1 MGKKFTLGKG
11 LSALIPDESADSI
24 GENSKI
30 LISINKIKSDEEQP
44 RKLFDSE
51 KIAELAES
59 IKTHGI
65 IQPLILRED
74 KKDQYIIVAGERR
87 WRAAKMAGLKEIPA
101 IIMELSN
108 RDILEISLIE
118 NIQRQDLNP
127 IEEALAYKKLLND
140 FKITQEELSKRIGKS
155 RVAITNTIRLTNLD
169 ERVQQ
174 YIIESIITEGH
185 GRVLLSINDNEKQY
199 EIAQKVIDE
208 KLSVRE
214 LERFI
219 KCINDNEQKEKLQES
234 VDKLNPY
241 YREVK
246 NQLQSYFGT
255 KVNIL
260 NKKNKGKIE
269 IEYYSE
275 EDLQRILDIIN
286 MWCFTWNN
294 YEGND
299 RILNILISTINDLM
313 PYLIIGMAV
322 IIILLFIMV
331 VILFKVIGRV
341 ESRYRKL
348 MKGTTSNNLEEML
361 LERLNNIEEAN
372 EVSQKAL
379 EECKRLEIKMKD
391 CIQKVAIMRYKAF
404 ENVGSDLSFSIAML
418 DDKNDGIILTG
429 IYGRQ
434 ESTTYAKPIDKGISR
449 YDLSEEELY
458 VLNEASNKKIK

>member
-1 MGKKFTLGKG
+1 MAKKFTLGKG
-11 LSALIPDESADSI
+11 LSALIPDESEELI
-24 GENSKI
+24 EENSKI

-59 IKTHGI
+59 IKIHGI
-65 IQPLILRED
+65 IQPLILRKHNE
-74 KKDQYIIVAGERR
+74 DQYIIVAGERR

-101 IIMELSN
+101 IIMELSS

-155 RVAITNTIRLTNLD
+155 RVTIANTIRLTNLD

-174 YIIESIITEGH
+174 YIVESIITEGH
-185 GRVLLSINDNEKQY
+185 GRALLAISNNEKQY

-214 LERFI
+214 LEKLI
-219 KCINDNEQKEKLQES
+219 KRINDSEEKEKLDES
-234 VDKLNPY
+234 LEKSNPY
-241 YREVK
+241 YKEVK
-246 NQLQSYFGT
+246 NQLQNHFGT

-286 MWCFTWNN
+286 M
-294 YEGND
+294 
-299 RILNILISTINDLM
+299 
-313 PYLIIGMAV
+313 
-322 IIILLFIMV
+322 
-331 VILFKVIGRV
+331 
-341 ESRYRKL
+341 
-348 MKGTTSNNLEEML
+348 
-361 LERLNNIEEAN
+361 
-372 EVSQKAL
+372 
-379 EECKRLEIKMKD
+379 
-391 CIQKVAIMRYKAF
+391 
-404 ENVGSDLSFSIAML
+404 
-418 DDKNDGIILTG
+418 
-429 IYGRQ
+429 
-434 ESTTYAKPIDKGISR
+434 
-449 YDLSEEELY
+449 
-458 VLNEASNKKIK
+458 